1 MIGFTTPYL
10 WYSSRAT
17 GAVSLCLLTLVVAL
31 GPLISTRVGGRRVG
45 RFAINE
51 LHRSLSMVA
60 MLFVAIHVTATV
72 IDTYVPIGIVSAV
85 VPFTS
90 QYHRLP
96 VAVGTVAIDL
106 MIAVWLTSYFKEKL
120 RPDLWRAIH
129 WLSYGSFVAAL
140 LHGYLT
146 GTDAHT
152 RWYLILTVAC
162 AASGLAAVAWRVLAR
177 PERAGG
183 RTALS
188 PLDPASPTR
197 RKS

>member
-17 GAVSLCLLTLVVAL
+17 GAVSLCLLTLVMVL
-31 GPLISTRVGGRRVG
+31 GPLVSTRVGGRRIG

-51 LHRSLSMVA
+51 LHRSVSMVA

-72 IDTYVPIGIVSAV
+72 IDTYVPIGILSAF

-96 VAVGTVAIDL
+96 VAIGTVAIDL
-106 MIAVWLTSYFKEKL
+106 LIAVWLTSYFKEKL

-129 WLSYGSFVAAL
+129 WLSYGSFIAAL
-140 LHGYLT
+140 IHGYLT

-152 RWYLILTVAC
+152 RWYLILTVGCGSAGI
-162 AASGLAAVAWRVLAR
+162 AAIGWRITAR

-188 PLDPASPTR
+188 PLEAPAPAR
-197 RKS
+197 RKP